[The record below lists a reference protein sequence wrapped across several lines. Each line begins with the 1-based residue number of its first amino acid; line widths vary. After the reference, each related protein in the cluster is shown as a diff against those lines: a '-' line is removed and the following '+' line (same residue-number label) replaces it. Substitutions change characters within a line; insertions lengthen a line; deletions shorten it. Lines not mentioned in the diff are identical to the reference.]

1 MGPITFPGDELE
13 VARWM
18 RRGRGL
24 KEDRQVDVDLRNL

>member
-18 RRGRGL
+18 WRGRGL
-24 KEDRQVDVDLRNL
+24 KEERQVDVDLRNL